1 MGKNSYCALRWVP
14 GVWKKNLFNGGG
26 VFVFGVSFIFFF
38 ILGLFIAIWDH
49 FGAIW
54 DKSYML
60 FGYYWGCLAIILEGI
75 TIVDRHH
82 SGPSHGHLAKKS
94 YAGFGKSILFSGTHC
109 FIWKIKKNNSIW
121 ISKQVKC
128 FNGWNFAQE
137 QISDVNECWSVP
149 SFDMSIFFQF
159 SNQLL
164 ITAQKDVFSNS

>member
-1 MGKNSYCALRWVP
+1 ME
-14 GVWKKNLFNGGG
+14 GVYLFLGL
-26 VFVFGVSFIFFF
+26 VLFFFF

-109 FIWKIKKNNSIW
+109 FYMKNKKKLLNLMM
-121 ISKQVKC
+121 C
-128 FNGWNFAQE
+128 
-137 QISDVNECWSVP
+137 SD
-149 SFDMSIFFQF
+149 FMAIFLTTKF
-159 SNQLL
+159 
-164 ITAQKDVFSNS
+164 